1 MNSISNLPSV
11 STAGLLNAAPGAGF
25 DQPFE
30 RLEACHDRVRRMLG
44 LLERLAAHLPV
55 RGCDAQAAQAARD
68 VLCYFDTAAPAHHED
83 EERHVLPRLR
93 AAGDEAFAAQI
104 EQEHHELHRQWA
116 ELRRTLVEVAAGTWV
131 GTGPAD
137 FMPWQ
142 RYAALYR
149 AHAASEEAL
158 AFPAAR
164 ATLDD
169 ADLRAMGQEM
179 AERRGAR

>member
-1 MNSISNLPSV
+1 MSSPPNLPPT
-11 STAGLLNAAPGAGF
+11 STAGLLNSAPAAGF

-30 RLEACHDRVRRMLG
+30 MLEACHDRVRRMLG

-55 RGCDAQAAQAARD
+55 HGCDAQAAQAARD
-68 VLCYFDTAAPAHHED
+68 VMRYFDIAAPAHHED
-83 EERHVLPRLR
+83 EEHHVLPRLR

-116 ELRRTLVEVAAGTWV
+116 GLRRTLAEVAAGTWV
-131 GTGPAD
+131 GSGPAD
-137 FMPWQ
+137 FVPWQ
-142 RYAALYR
+142 QYAALYR

-158 AFPAAR
+158 AFPAVR
-164 ATLDD
+164 AGLDD
-169 ADLRAMGQEM
+169 ETLRAMGQEM